1 MSEPQHP
8 TPFGAHKGG
17 QSGSQAGAL
26 PGSQPENVASA
37 ASTAPGGIQQAA
49 SLDSVAAVGARLTQL
64 REAKNWSLDDVSA
77 RLKVSPQKLRALES
91 GDLSLFPD
99 RNFATGIVRSYAKIM
114 GADPAPFT
122 AALRHANGPV
132 EQNLSL
138 PASSGAGL
146 PRGRVSVPLGS
157 SPRRR
162 SWLWGV
168 AAVIVAVIALA
179 MWHTGGDS
187 AAWFAR
193 LKASANNATQAT
205 NSETSASSSVAATDE
220 ATANTGSVAS
230 GDAAT
235 EPPAN
240 ATEAQ
245 AQAGTQAGA
254 QPMPSPLGTNA
265 LPASSSTITAVQG
278 AAAHAQS
285 ASAPVTAPLANA
297 AKPALSADA
306 AVTASAT
313 ASVGT
318 GANELELKVASDSW
332 FSVRQKDGKEVFS
345 GLVKAGSVQRVAGDA
360 PFKITVG
367 NRAGLDSLTFDG
379 QPVEPAKFG
388 PAKGNVARFSLP

>member
-8 TPFGAHKGG
+8 TPFGAHKAG

-26 PGSQPENVASA
+26 PGSQPENAASA
-37 ASTAPGGIQQAA
+37 ANAAPGDIQAVN
-49 SLDSVAAVGARLTQL
+49 LDSVAAVGARLTQL

-99 RNFATGIVRSYAKIM
+99 RNFAAGIVRSYAKIM
-114 GADPAPFT
+114 GADPAPLT
-122 AALRHANGPV
+122 TALRHASGPV

-187 AAWFAR
+187 AAWLAR
-193 LKASANNATQAT
+193 LKASANGATQAT
-205 NSETSASSSVAATDE
+205 SGETSASSSVAATE
-220 ATANTGSVAS
+220 ETTANTGSVAS
-230 GDAAT
+230 GEAAT
-235 EPPAN
+235 EAPAN
-240 ATEAQ
+240 A
-245 AQAGTQAGA
+245 AGA

-278 AAAHAQS
+278 TAAHAQS
-285 ASAPVTAPLANA
+285 ASAPVSAPA
-297 AKPALSADA
+297 ASLTKPAPQADVVA
-306 AVTASAT
+306 TASA
-313 ASVGT
+313 AVSVGS

-345 GLVKAGSVQRVAGDA
+345 GLVKAGSVQ
-360 PFKITVG
+360 
-367 NRAGLDSLTFDG
+367 
-379 QPVEPAKFG
+379 
-388 PAKGNVARFSLP
+388 

>member
-17 QSGSQAGAL
+17 QSGGQAGDV
-26 PGSQPENVASA
+26 PGSQPERAASA
-37 ASTAPGGIQQAA
+37 AQGGIQAA
-49 SLDSVAAVGARLTQL
+49 RLESVAAVGARLTQL

-77 RLKVSPQKLRALES
+77 RLKVSPQKLRALEN

-99 RNFATGIVRSYAKIM
+99 RNFAAGIVRSYAKIM

-122 AALRHANGPV
+122 AALRQANGPV

-157 SPRRR
+157 SPKRR

-168 AAVIVAVIALA
+168 AAVVVAVIALA

-187 AAWFAR
+187 AAWLAR
-193 LKASANNATQAT
+193 FKASANGTGQSAGGDTSTSSAVVGSEESSANA
-205 NSETSASSSVAATDE
+205 
-220 ATANTGSVAS
+220 GSVAPADTTAAS
-230 GDAAT
+230 GAA
-235 EPPAN
+235 ENN
-240 ATEAQ
+240 ATTQ
-245 AQAGTQAGA
+245 QAGA

-265 LPASSSTITAVQG
+265 LPASSSTISAVQG
-278 AAAHAQS
+278 AAAKG
-285 ASAPVTAPLANA
+285 ASVPAAVLLTNA
-297 AKPALSADA
+297 AKAGAATPASVA
-306 AVTASAT
+306 AV
-313 ASVGT
+313 VGT
-318 GANELELKVASDSW
+318 GSNTLELKVAADSW

-345 GLVKAGSVQRVAGDA
+345 GLVKADSVKRVAGEA
-360 PFKITVG
+360 PFKITIG

-379 QPVEPAKFG
+379 QPVEAAKFG

>member
-8 TPFGAHKGG
+8 TPFGAHKAG
-17 QSGSQAGAL
+17 QSGSQSGAL
-26 PGSQPENVASA
+26 PGNQPENAASA
-37 ASTAPGGIQQAA
+37 ASTEGGIQQAA

-193 LKASANNATQAT
+193 LKASANGATQAT
-205 NSETSASSSVAATDE
+205 NSETTAGSSVATTDE

-230 GDAAT
+230 GDAAS
-235 EPPAN
+235 EASAN
-240 ATEAQ
+240 GAEV
-245 AQAGTQAGA
+245 QAGTQAGA

-278 AAAHAQS
+278 AAARAQS
-285 ASAPVTAPLANA
+285 ASAPLANA
-297 AKPALSADA
+297 PKPASSAA
-306 AVTASAT
+306 ATTSASAA

-318 GANELELKVASDSW
+318 GGNELELKVASDSW

-345 GLVKAGSVQRVAGDA
+345 GLVKAGSVQKVAGDA

-379 QPVEPAKFG
+379 QPVDPAKFG